1 MRTFKFKKTNLRWL
15 LVLAIVLSGLVLWL
29 NDGFKFS
36 FYQQTWVVQFPQSV
50 DEQVLNSFL
59 NRPFVAALDRGDK
72 RMELQDV
79 DDVSLNELKGE
90 LDALFPEEKAQFIS
104 SSTVISSRTVLNI
117 GLSLLI
123 ISIAVWGWNF
133 LGVRKQFSSKS
144 LYSQLWRLNMLTVVA
159 SLVIGLGLM
168 SLLSLVYK
176 LSMLS
181 FSALVIAGLWVI
193 WHSQL
198 AFWTIRSQKSL
209 EKALDAHSAYWN
221 KVFVENGRWLVL
233 FFVVLGAVL
242 GGTYLLDLA
251 LCVVLIVG
259 FSYMQQ
265 EFYHVLLN
273 ITAILK
279 SRLPKFILPRK

>member
-104 SSTVISSRTVLNI
+104 SSTVISSRTVLDI
-117 GLSLLI
+117 SLSLLI

-251 LCVVLIVG
+251 LCVVLIAG